1 MVDIL
6 VLNYNDAVTTTSFV
20 NSVKN
25 YSCVRKILIVD
36 NHSKDD
42 SLESLKALENERV
55 VVIDSGE
62 NKGYGAGNNFGIRYL
77 NDHYQSEYI
86 LLSNPDVIVEENV
99 IAELEKFLRNNTNY
113 AVAAPFMLNSKGVKQ
128 YNTAFRI
135 PSKWEYILSI
145 DLLLTKIK
153 GSFYYKKI
161 ETENKKIKDVGSVS
175 GSMFM
180 MRTKDMLE
188 YGMYDDNIFLYC
200 EELVLGIKMRN
211 AHKKIALLTDYTFIH
226 NHSISINKTYKS
238 IVLKKHLFMKSKLYV
253 IRHHYHAGVLDYLV
267 AFLLS
272 KLAIAEV
279 FFISFLGFLNEKYH
293 RAFRL

>member
-1 MVDIL
+1 MIDIL

-20 NSVKN
+20 NSVKD
-25 YSCVRKILIVD
+25 YSCVRKILVVD
-36 NHSKDD
+36 NHSKDN
-42 SLESLKALENERV
+42 SLECLKALENDKVIV
-55 VVIDSGE
+55 VDSGE

-77 NDHYQSEYI
+77 NEHYQSEYI

-99 IAELEKFLRNNTNY
+99 LVELEKFLRNNNEY
-113 AVAAPFMLNSKGVKQ
+113 AIAAPFMLNAKGVKQ

-153 GSFYYKKI
+153 GSFYYKNI
-161 ETENKKIKDVGSVS
+161 ESENVKIKDVGSVT

-200 EELVLGIKMRN
+200 EELVMGIKMQN
-211 AHKKIALLTDYTFIH
+211 AHKKIALLTDYTFVH
-226 NHSISINKTYKS
+226 NHSVSISKTYKS
-238 IVLKKHLFMKSKLYV
+238 LVAKQRLFMDSKLYA
-253 IRHHYHAGVLDYLV
+253 IKHYYHANVLENFV
-267 AFLLS
+267 AFILS
-272 KLAIAEV
+272 KCAIVEV
-279 FFISFLGFLNEKYH
+279 FLIGLSGRSK
-293 RAFRL
+293 